1 MNMKRYM
8 IMAALAVLASC
19 SPKAMEKTTENG
31 SELGF
36 SVDFIRHALQV
47 SDPDENLSVS
57 PYSAGVAMSMLTEG
71 ADGETKA
78 ELDDALNGCLFT
90 TADLGS
96 NDTVR
101 ITSANSVWLDNDFA
115 VRNEYVSHMQK
126 EYDALATVLSF
137 SDPATVKAINEWCAE
152 HTDGMIKG
160 IVSRLDPDMKMI
172 LANALYFNAEW
183 AKTFNAGLTKPGV
196 FHGAKGDTDISFMYK
211 KDYYGYA
218 EYYGNQL
225 IELPYRTGR
234 YAMYIL
240 LPAADMNVH
249 DVVSYLYESGVKEV
263 MGLLERRQVNL
274 KMPKFKVE
282 TDVSLV
288 KTFEAMG
295 VRTAF
300 TPAADLSG
308 IARGPLAVS
317 DVLQKTVV
325 EVNEKGTVAA
335 AVTSVMVGLTSA
347 QPEKPA
353 NMYIDRPFVYMIADM
368 EQERILF
375 AGKIMNL

>member
-1 MNMKRYM
+1 M

-19 SPKAMEKTTENG
+19 SPKAMQKTTENG

-71 ADGETKA
+71 AAGETKA
-78 ELDDALNGCLFT
+78 ELDNALNGCLFT
-90 TADLGS
+90 AADLGS
-96 NDTVR
+96 NDTVK

-137 SDPATVKAINEWCAE
+137 SDPATVSAINDWCAE

-160 IVSRLDPDMKMI
+160 IVGRLTPEMKMI
-172 LANALYFNAEW
+172 LANALYFKAEW
-183 AKTFNAGLTKPGV
+183 AKTFSAGLTKPGV
-196 FHGAKGDTDISFMYK
+196 FHGSKGDTDISFMYK
-211 KDYYGYA
+211 KDHFGYA

-240 LPAADMNVH
+240 LPAENMNVR
-249 DVVSYLYESGVKEV
+249 DVASYLYESGVKEV
-263 MGLLERRQVNL
+263 IGMLESRQVNL

-282 TDVSLV
+282 TDISLV

-300 TPAADLSG
+300 TSAADLSG

-347 QPEKPA
+347 QPERPA
-353 NMYIDRPFVYMIADM
+353 NMLIDRPFVYMIADM

>member
-1 MNMKRYM
+1 
-8 IMAALAVLASC
+8 
-19 SPKAMEKTTENG
+19 
-31 SELGF
+31 
-36 SVDFIRHALQV
+36 
-47 SDPDENLSVS
+47 
-57 PYSAGVAMSMLTEG
+57 
-71 ADGETKA
+71 
-78 ELDDALNGCLFT
+78 
-90 TADLGS
+90 
-96 NDTVR
+96 
-101 ITSANSVWLDNDFA
+101 
-115 VRNEYVSHMQK
+115 
-126 EYDALATVLSF
+126 
-137 SDPATVKAINEWCAE
+137 
-152 HTDGMIKG
+152 
-160 IVSRLDPDMKMI
+160 
-172 LANALYFNAEW
+172 
-183 AKTFNAGLTKPGV
+183 
-196 FHGAKGDTDISFMYK
+196 MYK

>member
-1 MNMKRYM
+1 
-8 IMAALAVLASC
+8 MAALAVLASC
-19 SPKAMEKTTENG
+19 SPKAMQKTTEKG

-47 SDPDENLSVS
+47 SDPNENLSVS

-71 ADGETKA
+71 AAGQTKA

-90 TADLGS
+90 AADLGS
-96 NDTVR
+96 NDTVK

-115 VRNEYVSHMQK
+115 VRSEYVSHMQK

-137 SDPATVKAINEWCAE
+137 SDPATVNAINDWCAE

-160 IVSRLDPDMKMI
+160 IVGRLTPEMKMV
-172 LANALYFNAEW
+172 LANALYFKAEW
-183 AKTFNAGLTKPGV
+183 AKTFSAGLTKPGV
-196 FHGAKGDTDISFMYK
+196 FHGSKGDTEISFMYK
-211 KDYYGYA
+211 KDHFGYA

-240 LPAADMNVH
+240 LPAENMNVQ
-249 DVVSYLYESGVKEV
+249 DVASYLYESGVKEV
-263 MGLLERRQVNL
+263 MGMLESRQVNL

-282 TDVSLV
+282 TDISLV

-300 TPAADLSG
+300 TSAADLSG